1 MKYQKKI
8 ALCAILSALNVLVLL
23 FGALLDVLDL
33 TAGAISM
40 LLVAIIYI
48 EIKGY
53 YPWLSWA
60 VTTTL
65 SFLILPNKAPALLFL
80 LLGNYAILKFY
91 FETLPRVFC
100 WICKFAWFNIALTLL
115 IFGMNQVLMLPDS
128 GYSFSVLVYAVGNA
142 AFLFGHLLYNTVTFL
157 SYRSTATLASGSS
170 VSINIYHISLV
181 VYMNGFKH

>member
-40 LLVAIIYI
+40 LLVSIIYI

-91 FETLPRVFC
+91 FETMPRVLC

-142 AFLFGHLLYNTVTFL
+142 AFLFLDICFTILLRFYRTEVRRRLHLDRLF
-157 SYRSTATLASGSS
+157 R
-170 VSINIYHISLV
+170 
-181 VYMNGFKH
+181 